1 MSKSLYDKKV
11 NRNVRKLNRQLL
23 DDVFKD
29 RFWARQVQ
37 KSKADGIEYYLYELC
52 DREQPERNELIH
64 GWLNYWEICNSYKIW
79 RAMNDFIITS
89 DFWNKYWADKEKS
102 GV

>member
-11 NRNVRKLNRQLL
+11 NCNVKKLNRQLL
-23 DDVFKD
+23 NDVFKD

-37 KSKADGIEYYLYELC
+37 KSKADGIDYYLYELC
-52 DREQPERNELIH
+52 DREQPERNELIR
-64 GWLNYWEICNSYKIW
+64 GWLNYWEICSSYKIW
-79 RAMNDFIITS
+79 EAMNNFIITS
-89 DFWNKYWADKEKS
+89 DFWSKYWADKKKS

>member
-11 NRNVRKLNRQLL
+11 NRNVKRLNRQLL
-23 DDVFKD
+23 NDVFGD

-52 DREQPERNELIH
+52 DREQPERNELVH
-64 GWLNYWEICNSYKIW
+64 GWLNYWEICSSYKIW
-79 RAMNDFIITS
+79 EAMNNFIITS
-89 DFWNKYWADKEKS
+89 DFWTKYNEARQKS
-102 GV
+102 GE